1 MKAGMALWA
10 MMALGAALSLGSAL
24 DGAAAQPG
32 QDLSRRWLFVMRSM
46 RTQEEVERTIGLFP
60 RAAAAGYNAI
70 VLSDGALLSPAIE
83 DPAYR
88 ANVLRVQEA
97 ARAHGLDLIPCVMHV
112 GYGGSVLGY
121 DPNLAEGFPVKD
133 ALFVAEGREARLVAD
148 PPVGIRNGGFEEA
161 EGHRFLGWDMQ
172 DSVGTGSFADREVRH
187 GGAQSVRM
195 ENIAQAEPRWGHSR
209 LMQVI
214 KVRPFRQYHLC
225 AWVRTEDFEATESV
239 RMLVLAPT
247 EKERALGDLA
257 VRVKRTQDWT
267 RYELL
272 FNSLSFEEVRVYIG
286 AWGGRNGRLWWDD
299 VELEEIGALNVLR
312 RDGCPITVKGED
324 GTIYEEGRDYEELR
338 DPQLRAY
345 PTIHQPVPIR
355 LTRGSRIREGARLRV
370 SYYHALATPSDQV
383 MFCLSEPKVYEILRE
398 QVRQVNEL
406 LHPRAFFMQH
416 DEIRIA
422 NWDYACQRRGLT
434 PGQMLADNVRQCVQ
448 MIRDLRPEAEI
459 WVWSDMF
466 DPMHNAV
473 GDYYAVNGTW
483 AGSWEGLDPKVG
495 IVNWYGELKGKNA
508 PFFAAR
514 GHQQVLAGYYDWDE
528 QGTGIRDWLA
538 QTRGVAG
545 IVGAMYTTWQD
556 KYQALERWAEA
567 AWGGA
572 GEGSAR

>member
-121 DPNLAEGFPVKD
+121 DPNLAEGFPVKH

-214 KVRPFRQYHLC
+214 KVRPFRQYHLW

-545 IVGAMYTTWQD
+545 VVGAMYTTWQD